1 MPSGSCLAQ
10 GGAMCLISF
19 QWRPDAP
26 TPLVLAANRDEFYA
40 LPTQPLQ
47 LWPDGIVA
55 GKDTLGGGTWLGL
68 HQPSGRLAALT
79 NYRDPSCLRDGTPSR
94 GTIVTEFLRGKQSA
108 VQFVASLVNDAAA
121 YNPFNLL
128 LFDGH
133 ELVAFESRL
142 GRWFLP
148 EPGIWAVSNADF
160 NTPWPKVRRLRSGF
174 AAAMQTHGARELSAA
189 LEAELWALLAD
200 NGVAQDADLP
210 HTGVSLARERAMSPA
225 FIRIDDYGTRCS
237 TLVHHSR
244 SRVDVV
250 ERSFDAYGARG
261 TVRLALEGLAP

>member
-1 MPSGSCLAQ
+1 
-10 GGAMCLISF
+10 MCLISF
-19 QWRPDAP
+19 QWSPDAP

-40 LPTQPLQ
+40 RPTQPLQ
-47 LWPDGIVA
+47 HWPDGIVA

-79 NYRDPSCLRDGTPSR
+79 NYRDPHHQRDDAPSR
-94 GTIVTEFLRGKQSA
+94 GTIVTDFLRANQRSVDFAADLSK
-108 VQFVASLVNDAAA
+108 VAST

-128 LFDGH
+128 LFDGL

-148 EPGIWAVSNADF
+148 EPGTWAVSNADF

-174 AAAMQTHGARELSAA
+174 AAAMQAHGANALSAK
-189 LEAELWALLAD
+189 LEAELWSLLAD
-200 NGVAQDADLP
+200 DHIALDADLP
-210 HTGVSLARERAMSPA
+210 HTGVSLARERALSPA
-225 FIRIDDYGTRCS
+225 FIQTGDYGTRCS

-244 SRVDVV
+244 NRIDVV
-250 ERSFDAYGARG
+250 ERTFDGQGSQG

>member
-1 MPSGSCLAQ
+1 
-10 GGAMCLISF
+10 MCLISF
-19 QWRPDAP
+19 QWCPESP

-40 LPTQPLQ
+40 RPTQPLHH
-47 LWPDGIVA
+47 WPNGIVA
-55 GKDTLGGGTWLGL
+55 GKDTQGGGTWLGL

-79 NYRDPSCLRDGTPSR
+79 NYRDPSSMRDGTPSR
-94 GTIVTEFLRGKQSA
+94 GTIVTAFLRGNQSA
-108 VQFVASLVNDAAA
+108 VQFMATLAPDAAA

-133 ELVAFESRL
+133 ELVALESRL

-148 EPGIWAVSNADF
+148 EPGTWAVSNADF

-174 AAAMQTHGARELSAA
+174 AAAMQTHGANGLSAA

-200 NGVAQDADLP
+200 DRLAQDADLP
-210 HTGVSLARERAMSPA
+210 HTGVSLARERALSPA
-225 FIRIDDYGTRCS
+225 FIHFDGYGTRCS

-250 ERSFDAYGARG
+250 ERSFGAQGALG
-261 TVRLALEGLAP
+261 TVRLALEGLTP